1 MCYITNVK
9 ELRDCAKS
17 NVEQL
22 EKCKQK
28 FKKRFSSFPNKS
40 LQYNINKRKTWKNFD
55 KSKKEIQLRF
65 CQTIHQQ
72 IIVIT
77 NKKCVTEHNTT
88 MRTRNRNI
96 VKRKKNITTRQRTKY
111 KY

>member
-1 MCYITNVK
+1 MLSNLKNVNK
-9 ELRDCAKS
+9 NL
-17 NVEQL
+17 
-22 EKCKQK
+22 
-28 FKKRFSSFPNKS
+28 KKRYSSFPNES

-72 IIVIT
+72 IIVVT

-88 MRTRNRNI
+88 MRTCNRNI
-96 VKRKKNITTRQRTKY
+96 VKKKKKVLQQDKEQNININTRCQVFNPF
-111 KY
+111 